1 MISPLDLSIPFSS
14 CILGFLILIVLY
26 FISELIVKHKED
38 PKNKKFVRRIWIA
51 VISVAFSLVSAY
63 FQTVTLNSITALPIN
78 KMEYNQKNTS
88 ENQTMSPNDAD
99 DMQNRNENNTKSFQ
113 NVSTASTAAPRK
125 TVKIGE
131 IIYFGNYKNEKIDWY
146 VVDIDEVADTAL
158 LVSVK
163 AVDVVQYHKNKRS
176 TNWADCDLR
185 HWLNDTFFFLAFDQE
200 ERENYIQTST
210 VEGSK
215 DKVYILSKKEAKQ
228 YLSAMGGSWLL
239 TKCSNLCKTTD
250 TATGTRIYNY
260 DHSKNSS
267 GGYPWW
273 LRSTTTAEKADL
285 VGASGYDPEKQ
296 MPNNPPTS
304 KDNGVRPVILVSM
317 KLFR

>member
-1 MISPLDLSIPFSS
+1 MLIPLDQSIPFSS
-14 CILGFLILIVLY
+14 FLLGFLILIVLY
-26 FISELIVKHKED
+26 LISESIGRHKED
-38 PKNKKFVRRIWIA
+38 PKNKKLFRRILFA
-51 VISVAFSLVSAY
+51 VILVAIGLVYAY
-63 FQTVTLNSITALPIN
+63 FQTVTINSITALPRD
-78 KMEYNQKNTS
+78 KTDYNHKKTT
-88 ENQTMSPNDAD
+88 ENQTMSPNSAD
-99 DMQNRNENNTKSFQ
+99 DMQNRNENNTESFQ
-113 NVSTASTAAPRK
+113 NGSTASTELPRQ

-146 VVDIDEVADTAL
+146 VVDIDEVTDTAL

-176 TNWADCDLR
+176 TDWANCDLR
-185 HWLNDTFFFLAFDQE
+185 HWLNDIFYFLAFDQW

-215 DKVYILSKKEAKQ
+215 DKVYILNKKEAKR

-250 TATGTRIYNY
+250 TATGTRIFNY

-273 LRSTTTAEKADL
+273 LRCTMTAEKADL